1 VKRTAL
7 KVLQP
12 FFQIFKE
19 YRQKIL
25 LCEPFG
31 GSELLDLINR
41 VMYDNNIISLVT
53 ALKNILNFLVP
64 ALPG

>member
-31 GSELLDLINR
+31 G
-41 VMYDNNIISLVT
+41 
-53 ALKNILNFLVP
+53 
-64 ALPG
+64 